1 MNNFGNFLWKLFSAT
16 MVFFC
21 HVGVDNAFAEDEEVI
36 TSYVDGDSKIT
47 SKYFVSKSELE
58 DANRTSVTHELC
70 KSGEY
75 LSSCGAAVIGTN
87 WLKGMRKTGSAATPN
102 YFSYNTQS
110 NDTINMENL
119 KKFFAHQESLTYTSQ
134 TSSSTS
140 DGKVY
145 ANNTASPSE
154 YKTYLYQILSNY
166 CTNDEGKPANIYCQP
181 CPNNAY
187 VERSTVQKDTYDT
200 TGTGNILWDS
210 WNVHTIADCYM
221 NEFSD
226 ETGNYVYVANNSSN
240 NTAKI
245 NCYYSRNVF
254 GTDLSK
260 LYY

>member
-21 HVGVDNAFAEDEEVI
+21 HVGVDNAFAEDEEVV
-36 TSYVDGDSKIT
+36 TSYVDGDSKMT
-47 SKYFVSKSELE
+47 SKYFISTSELE
-58 DANRTSVTHELC
+58 EANRLAKTEQLC

-75 LSSCGAAVIGTN
+75 LYSCGPTVIGTN
-87 WLKGMRKTGSAATPN
+87 WLKGMQKTGSLATPN

-110 NDTINMENL
+110 SDTINMENL
-119 KKFFAHQESLTYTSQ
+119 KKFFAHTEALQYTSE
-134 TSSSTS
+134 TSSS
-140 DGKVY
+140 
-145 ANNTASPSE
+145 NTVLPSE
-154 YKTYLYQILSNY
+154 YKNYLYQILSNY
-166 CTNDEGKPANIYCQP
+166 CTNTNGKIANINCKP

-187 VERSTVQKDTYDT
+187 IERSTVQKDAYLTSK
-200 TGTGNILWDS
+200 ILWDS

-226 ETGNYVYVANNSSN
+226 ETGNYIYVANNSSD

-254 GTDLSK
+254 GTK
-260 LYY
+260 LYYEK